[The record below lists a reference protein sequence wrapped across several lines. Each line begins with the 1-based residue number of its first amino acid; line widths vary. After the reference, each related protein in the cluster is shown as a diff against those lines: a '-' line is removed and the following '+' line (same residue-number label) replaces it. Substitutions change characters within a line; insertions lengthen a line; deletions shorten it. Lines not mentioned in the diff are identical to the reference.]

1 MIVPFFDTATET
13 AVYINPDYVMTL
25 RPDPEEP
32 TSVTLVKL
40 NDRESIHVRGEH
52 PEVADKL
59 ARKV

>member
-1 MIVPFFDTATET
+1 MIVLFFYYSSGT

-40 NDRESIHVRGEH
+40 NDGESIHVRGEH